1 MLALRLLQDPLYRRY
16 WLALFV
22 SQLGTWMQAASMG
35 WLVLLLT
42 GSAERLGLVVAFQFL
57 PSLLFSLPA
66 GVLAD
71 RYPKRTLLLLTQGGM
86 ALLAFLMALGI
97 FAGVLRY
104 PHVLLFALLYGA
116 LNAMDQPVRQSFT
129 VELAGRERYPGAIAL
144 NSFGFNTSR
153 LVGPALAGLLIARY
167 GVGASFLANALSFL
181 PLLLVL
187 LRLPGGRGNGG
198 EDLPWWREAG
208 EGLAFVRG
216 HPVVRRVVGLVLF
229 ASLLG
234 MNFQTLVPAYARLV
248 LGLEAQGFGLLLSS
262 VGVGA
267 VLAALVMAFTGR
279 PRPHRLLLGVFFLAL
294 AHLGLFFK
302 PFPLI
307 PLFLALGGFGM
318 ISVLIN
324 ANTLVQLSVPDRLR
338 GRVMAVY
345 TLVMLG
351 TGPLGAYLTG
361 LLFELLGGEKAALL
375 LGGSLLLL
383 GAHQLRRGWPRE
395 SSPPA

>member
-1 MLALRLLQDPLYRRY
+1 VLALALLQDPRYRAY
-16 WLALFV
+16 WLALFT
-22 SQLGTWMQAASMG
+22 SQMGTWMQSAAQG

-42 GSAERLGLVVAFQFL
+42 GSAERLGLVVALQFL

-71 RYPKRTLLLLTQGGM
+71 RYPKRNLLLLTQGGM
-86 ALLAFLMALGI
+86 MLLALLMALLILTG
-97 FAGVLRY
+97 AVRY
-104 PHVLLFALLYGA
+104 GHVLLFAFLYGA
-116 LNAMDQPVRQSFT
+116 LNAMDLPVRQSFT

-153 LVGPALAGLLIARY
+153 LLGPALSGVLIALY
-167 GVGASFLANALSFL
+167 GVGVAYLANALSFL

-187 LRLPGGRGNGG
+187 LRVPPGPRGEEGDGRF
-198 EDLPWWREAG
+198 LREAL
-208 EGLAFVRG
+208 EGIRFVLE
-216 HPVVRRVVGLVLF
+216 HPLVRRVVGLVLF

-248 LGLEAQGFGLLLSS
+248 LGLSATGYGFLLSAVGFGAL
-262 VGVGA
+262 G
-267 VLAALVMAFTGR
+267 AALVMAFTGR
-279 PRPHRLLLGVFFLAL
+279 PRPMRLLLGVFALAL
-294 AHLGLFFK
+294 AHLGLFL
-302 PFPLI
+302 PHPTWV

-345 TLVMLG
+345 SLVMLG

-361 LLFELLGGEKAALL
+361 LLFELLGGRAAALL
-375 LGGSLLLL
+375 LGSAVLLVGLY
-383 GAHQLRRGWPRE
+383 QLRAWPTG

>member
-1 MLALRLLQDPLYRRY
+1 MLALALLRDTRYRTY
-16 WLALFV
+16 WLALFT
-22 SQLGTWMQAASMG
+22 SQMGTWMQAAAQG

-42 GSAERLGLVVAFQFL
+42 GSAERLGLVVALQFL

-71 RYPKRTLLLLTQGGM
+71 RYPKRHLLLLTQGGM
-86 ALLAFLMALGI
+86 MLLAFLMALLILTGW
-97 FAGVLRY
+97 VRY
-104 PHVLLFALLYGA
+104 GHVLLFAFLYGA
-116 LNAMDQPVRQSFT
+116 LNAMDLPVRQSFT

-144 NSFGFNTSR
+144 NSFGFNLSR
-153 LVGPALAGLLIARY
+153 LLGPALAGLLIAGF
-167 GVGASFLANALSFL
+167 GVGMAYLANALSFL

-187 LRLPGGRGNGG
+187 RGVPPG
-198 EDLPWWREAG
+198 PAAG
-208 EGLAFVRG
+208 EGDGRFLREALEGVRFVLEN
-216 HPVVRRVVGLVLF
+216 PLVRRVVGLVLF

-248 LGLEAQGFGLLLSS
+248 LGLSATGYGFLVSS

-267 VLAALVMAFTGR
+267 LGAALVMAFTGR
-279 PRPHRLLLGVFFLAL
+279 PRPGRLLLGVFALSL
-294 AHLGLFFK
+294 AHLGLFL
-302 PFPLI
+302 PQASWV

-345 TLVMLG
+345 SLVMLG

-361 LLFELLGGEKAALL
+361 LLFELLGGRLAALA
-375 LGGSLLLL
+375 LGGGVFLVGLY
-383 GAHQLRRGWPRE
+383 QLRPWPKGA
-395 SSPPA
+395 SPPA

>member
-1 MLALRLLQDPLYRRY
+1 MLALALLQDPRYRAY
-16 WLALFV
+16 WMALFV
-22 SQLGTWMQAASMG
+22 SQLGTWMQSAAQG

-42 GSAERLGLVVAFQFL
+42 GSAERLGLVVALQFL

-71 RYPKRTLLLLTQGGM
+71 RYPKRNLLLLTQGGM
-86 ALLAFLMALGI
+86 MGLALLMAFLILMGW
-97 FAGVLRY
+97 VRY
-104 PHVLLFALLYGA
+104 GHVLLFAFLYGA

-129 VELAGRERYPGAIAL
+129 VELAGRDRYPGAIAL
-144 NSFGFNTSR
+144 NSFGFNLSR
-153 LVGPALAGLLIARY
+153 LLGPALAGLLIAFL
-167 GVGASFLANALSFL
+167 GVGVAYLANALSFL

-187 LRLPGGRGNGG
+187 LRLPPGPAGEEGDGR
-198 EDLPWWREAG
+198 LLREAL
-208 EGLAFVRG
+208 EGVRFVLE
-216 HPVVRRVVGLVLF
+216 HPLVRRVVGLVLF

-248 LGLEAQGFGLLLSS
+248 LGLSATGYGFLVSS
-262 VGVGA
+262 VGLGA
-267 VLAALVMAFTGR
+267 LGAALVMAFTGR
-279 PRPHRLLLGVFFLAL
+279 PRPGRLLLGVFALAF
-294 AHLGLFFK
+294 AHLGLFL
-302 PFPLI
+302 PYPSLV

-345 TLVMLG
+345 SLVMLG

-361 LLFELLGGEKAALL
+361 LLFELLGGRPAALA
-375 LGGSLLLL
+375 LGGMVLLVGLY
-383 GAHQLRRGWPRE
+383 QLRPFPRGPSPR
-395 SSPPA
+395 A

>member
-1 MLALRLLQDPLYRRY
+1 MLALALLKDPLYRSY
-16 WLALFV
+16 WLSLFA
-22 SQLGTWMQAASMG
+22 SQLGTWMQAAAQG

-42 GSAERLGLVVAFQFL
+42 GSAERLGLVVALQFL
-57 PSLLFSLPA
+57 PSLFLSLPA

-71 RYPKRTLLLLTQGGM
+71 RYPKRNLLLLTQGGM
-86 ALLAFLMALGI
+86 MVLALLMALLVFTGWVRYGHLLV
-97 FAGVLRY
+97 FA
-104 PHVLLFALLYGA
+104 FLYGA

-153 LVGPALAGLLIARY
+153 LLGPALAGFLIALY
-167 GVGASFLANALSFL
+167 GVGVAYLANALSFL

-187 LRLPGGRGNGG
+187 RQIPPGLREEEGDGRF
-198 EDLPWWREAG
+198 LQEAL
-208 EGLAFVRG
+208 EGVRFVLG
-216 HPVVRRVVGLVLF
+216 HPLVRRVVGLVLF

-248 LGLEAQGFGLLLSS
+248 LGLSATGYGFLLSS

-267 VLAALVMAFTGR
+267 ILAALIMAFTGR
-279 PRPHRLLLGVFFLAL
+279 PRPARLLLGVYALAL
-294 AHLGLFFK
+294 AHLGLFLAQLPWVSF
-302 PFPLI
+302 
-307 PLFLALGGFGM
+307 FLALGGFGM

-345 TLVMLG
+345 SLVILG

-361 LLFELLGGEKAALL
+361 LLFELLGGRLATLL
-375 LGGSLLLL
+375 LGSAVLVVGLY
-383 GAHQLRRGWPRE
+383 QLRPWPKDA
-395 SSPPA
+395 SPQA

>member
-1 MLALRLLQDPLYRRY
+1 VLALALLQDPRYRAY
-16 WLALFV
+16 WLALFT
-22 SQLGTWMQAASMG
+22 SQMGTWMQSAAQG

-42 GSAERLGLVVAFQFL
+42 GSAERLGLVVALQFL

-71 RYPKRTLLLLTQGGM
+71 RYPKRNLLLITQGGM
-86 ALLAFLMALGI
+86 MLLALLMALLI
-97 FAGVLRY
+97 LTGVVRY
-104 PHVLLFALLYGA
+104 GHVLLFAFLYGA
-116 LNAMDQPVRQSFT
+116 LNAMDLPVRQSFT

-153 LVGPALAGLLIARY
+153 LLGPALSGVLIALY
-167 GVGASFLANALSFL
+167 GVGVAYLANALSFL

-187 LRLPGGRGNGG
+187 GRVLPGPRGEEGDGRF
-198 EDLPWWREAG
+198 LREAL
-208 EGLAFVRG
+208 EGIRFVLE
-216 HPVVRRVVGLVLF
+216 HPLVRRVVGLVLF

-248 LGLEAQGFGLLLSS
+248 LGLSATGYGFLLSA
-262 VGVGA
+262 VGLGA
-267 VLAALVMAFTGR
+267 LGAALVMAFTGR
-279 PRPHRLLLGVFFLAL
+279 PRPMRLLLGVFALAL
-294 AHLGLFFK
+294 AHLGLFL
-302 PFPLI
+302 PHLTWVS
-307 PLFLALGGFGM
+307 LCLALGGFGM

-345 TLVMLG
+345 SLVMLG

-361 LLFELLGGEKAALL
+361 LLFEALGGRVAALV
-375 LGGSLLLL
+375 LGGAVLLVGLY
-383 GAHQLRRGWPRE
+383 QLRAWPTG

>member
-1 MLALRLLQDPLYRRY
+1 VLALALLRDTRYRTY
-16 WLALFV
+16 WLALFT
-22 SQLGTWMQAASMG
+22 SQMGTWMQAAAQG

-42 GSAERLGLVVAFQFL
+42 GSAERLGLVVALQFL

-71 RYPKRTLLLLTQGGM
+71 RYPKRHLLLLTQGGM
-86 ALLAFLMALGI
+86 MLLAFLMALLILTGW
-97 FAGVLRY
+97 VRY
-104 PHVLLFALLYGA
+104 GHVLLFAFLYGA
-116 LNAMDQPVRQSFT
+116 LNAMDLPVRQSFT

-144 NSFGFNTSR
+144 NSFGFNLSR
-153 LVGPALAGLLIARY
+153 LLGPALAGLLIAGF
-167 GVGASFLANALSFL
+167 GVGMAYLANALSFL

-187 LRLPGGRGNGG
+187 RGVPPG
-198 EDLPWWREAG
+198 PAAG
-208 EGLAFVRG
+208 EGDGRFLREALEGVRFVLEN
-216 HPVVRRVVGLVLF
+216 PLVRRVVGLVLF

-248 LGLEAQGFGLLLSS
+248 LGLSATGYGFLVSS

-267 VLAALVMAFTGR
+267 LGAALVMAFTGR
-279 PRPHRLLLGVFFLAL
+279 PRPGRLLLGVFALAL
-294 AHLGLFFK
+294 AHLGLFL
-302 PFPLI
+302 PQASWV

-345 TLVMLG
+345 SLVMLG

-361 LLFELLGGEKAALL
+361 LLFELLGGRLAALA
-375 LGGSLLLL
+375 LGGGVFLVGLY
-383 GAHQLRRGWPRE
+383 QLRPWPKGA
-395 SSPPA
+395 SPPA

>member
-1 MLALRLLQDPLYRRY
+1 MLALALLKDPLYRPY
-16 WLALFV
+16 WLALFT
-22 SQLGTWMQAASMG
+22 SQMGTWMQSAAQG

-42 GSAERLGLVVAFQFL
+42 GSAERLGLVVALQFL

-71 RYPKRTLLLLTQGGM
+71 RYPKRNLLLLTQGGM
-86 ALLAFLMALGI
+86 MLLALLMGLLILTGW
-97 FAGVLRY
+97 VRY
-104 PHVLLFALLYGA
+104 GHVLLFAFLYGA
-116 LNAMDQPVRQSFT
+116 LNAMDLPVRQSFT

-153 LVGPALAGLLIARY
+153 LLGPALSGFLIALF
-167 GVGASFLANALSFL
+167 GVGVAYLANALSFL

-187 LRLPGGRGNGG
+187 RRVPPGPRGEGDGR
-198 EDLPWWREAG
+198 WWREAQ
-208 EGLAFVRG
+208 EGVRFVLE
-216 HPVVRRVVGLVLF
+216 HPLVRRVVGLVLF

-248 LGLEAQGFGLLLSS
+248 LGLSATGYGFLVSS
-262 VGVGA
+262 VGLGA
-267 VLAALVMAFTGR
+267 LGAALVMAFTGR
-279 PRPHRLLLGVFFLAL
+279 PKPVRLLLGVFLLAL
-294 AHLGLFFK
+294 AHLGLFLPK
-302 PFPLI
+302 PALA

-345 TLVMLG
+345 SLVMLG

-361 LLFELLGGEKAALL
+361 LLFEALGGRWAALA
-375 LGGSLLLL
+375 LGGVVLLVGLY
-383 GAHQLRRGWPRE
+383 QLRPWPKGP
-395 SSPPA
+395 SPPA

>member
-1 MLALRLLQDPLYRRY
+1 VLALALLKDSRYRAY
-16 WLALFV
+16 WLSLFT
-22 SQLGTWMQAASMG
+22 SQMGTWMQAAAQG

-57 PSLLFSLPA
+57 PALLFSLPA

-71 RYPKRTLLLLTQGGM
+71 RYPKRNLLLLTQGGM
-86 ALLAFLMALGI
+86 MLLALLMALLIPTGR
-97 FAGVLRY
+97 VRY
-104 PHVLLFALLYGA
+104 GHVLAFAFLYGA
-116 LNAMDQPVRQSFT
+116 LNAMDLPVRQSFT

-144 NSFGFNTSR
+144 NSFGFNLSR
-153 LVGPALAGLLIARY
+153 LLGPALAGLLIALF
-167 GVGASFLANALSFL
+167 GVGVAYLANALSFL

-187 LRLPGGRGNGG
+187 LRLPPGPRG
-198 EDLPWWREAG
+198 EDGDERWWREAQ
-208 EGLAFVRG
+208 EGVGFVLA
-216 HPVVRRVVGLVLF
+216 HPLVRRVVGLVLF

-248 LGLEAQGFGLLLSS
+248 LGLSATGYGFLLSS
-262 VGVGA
+262 VGLGA
-267 VLAALVMAFTGR
+267 LLAALAMAFTGR
-279 PRPHRLLLGVFFLAL
+279 PKPGRLLLGVLALAL
-294 AHLGLFFK
+294 AHMGLFLAH
-302 PFPLI
+302 PALV

-345 TLVMLG
+345 SLVMLG

-361 LLFELLGGEKAALL
+361 LLFEVLGGRWAALV
-375 LGGSLLLL
+375 LGGAVFLVGLYQ
-383 GAHQLRRGWPRE
+383 ARPWPKV

>member
-1 MLALRLLQDPLYRRY
+1 MLALALLRDPRYRAY
-16 WLALFV
+16 WLALFT
-22 SQLGTWMQAASMG
+22 SQMGTWMQSAAQG

-42 GSAERLGLVVAFQFL
+42 GSAERLGLVVALQFL

-71 RYPKRTLLLLTQGGM
+71 RYPKRNLLLFTQGGM
-86 ALLAFLMALGI
+86 MLLALLMALLTLTGW
-97 FAGVLRY
+97 VRY
-104 PHVLLFALLYGA
+104 GHVLLFAFLYGA

-153 LVGPALAGLLIARY
+153 LLGPALSGFLIAFY
-167 GVGASFLANALSFL
+167 GVGAAYLANAFSFL

-187 LRLPGGRGNGG
+187 RRLAPGPRGEEGDGR
-198 EDLPWWREAG
+198 WWREAL
-208 EGLAFVRG
+208 EGVGFVLG
-216 HPVVRRVVGLVLF
+216 HPLVRRVVGLVLF

-248 LGLEAQGFGLLLSS
+248 LELSATGYGFLLSS

-267 VLAALVMAFTGR
+267 ILAALIMAFTGR
-279 PRPHRLLLGVFFLAL
+279 PRPPRLLLGVFALAL
-294 AHLGLFFK
+294 AHLGLFFA
-302 PFPLI
+302 PAPAV

-324 ANTLVQLSVPDRLR
+324 ANTLVQLAVPDRLR

-345 TLVMLG
+345 SLVMLG

-361 LLFELLGGEKAALL
+361 LLFELFGGRLAAFALGGLVLL
-375 LGGSLLLL
+375 VGLY
-383 GAHQLRRGWPRE
+383 QLRSWPRG
-395 SSPPA
+395 SSLRA

>member
-1 MLALRLLQDPLYRRY
+1 MALALLQDPRYRAY
-16 WLALFV
+16 WLALFT
-22 SQLGTWMQAASMG
+22 SQMGTWMQSAAQG

-42 GSAERLGLVVAFQFL
+42 GSAERLGLVVALQFL

-71 RYPKRTLLLLTQGGM
+71 RYPKRNLLLLTQGGM
-86 ALLAFLMALGI
+86 MLLALLMALLILTG
-97 FAGVLRY
+97 AVRY
-104 PHVLLFALLYGA
+104 GHVLLFAFLYGA
-116 LNAMDQPVRQSFT
+116 LNAMDLPVRQSFT

-153 LVGPALAGLLIARY
+153 LLGPALSGVLIALY
-167 GVGASFLANALSFL
+167 GVGVAYLANALSFL

-187 LRLPGGRGNGG
+187 LRVPPGPRGEEGDGRF
-198 EDLPWWREAG
+198 LREAL
-208 EGLAFVRG
+208 EGIRFVLE
-216 HPVVRRVVGLVLF
+216 HPLVRRVVGLVLF

-248 LGLEAQGFGLLLSS
+248 LGLSATGYGFLLSAVGFGAL
-262 VGVGA
+262 G
-267 VLAALVMAFTGR
+267 AALVMAFTGR
-279 PRPHRLLLGVFFLAL
+279 PRPMRLLLGVFALAL
-294 AHLGLFFK
+294 AHLGLFL
-302 PFPLI
+302 PHPTWV

-345 TLVMLG
+345 SLVMLG

-361 LLFELLGGEKAALL
+361 LLFELLGGRAAALL
-375 LGGSLLLL
+375 LGSAVLLVGLY
-383 GAHQLRRGWPRE
+383 QLRAWPTG

>member
-1 MLALRLLQDPLYRRY
+1 MALALLQDPRYRAY
-16 WLALFV
+16 WMALFV
-22 SQLGTWMQAASMG
+22 SQLGTWMQSAAQG

-42 GSAERLGLVVAFQFL
+42 GSAERLGLVVALQFL

-71 RYPKRTLLLLTQGGM
+71 RYPKRNLLLFTQGGM
-86 ALLAFLMALGI
+86 MGLALLMAFLILMGW
-97 FAGVLRY
+97 VRY
-104 PHVLLFALLYGA
+104 GHVLLFAFLYGA

-129 VELAGRERYPGAIAL
+129 VELAGRDRYPGAIAL
-144 NSFGFNTSR
+144 NSFGFNLSR
-153 LVGPALAGLLIARY
+153 LLGPALAGLLIAFL
-167 GVGASFLANALSFL
+167 GVGVAYLANALSFL

-187 LRLPGGRGNGG
+187 LRLPPGPAGEEGDGR
-198 EDLPWWREAG
+198 LLREAL
-208 EGLAFVRG
+208 EGVRFVLE
-216 HPVVRRVVGLVLF
+216 HPLVRRVVGLVLF

-248 LGLEAQGFGLLLSS
+248 LGLSATGYGFLVSS
-262 VGVGA
+262 VGLGA
-267 VLAALVMAFTGR
+267 LGAALVMAFTGR
-279 PRPHRLLLGVFFLAL
+279 PRLGRLLLGVFALAF
-294 AHLGLFFK
+294 AHLGLFL
-302 PFPLI
+302 PYPSLV

-345 TLVMLG
+345 SLVMLG

-361 LLFELLGGEKAALL
+361 LLFELLGGRPAALA
-375 LGGSLLLL
+375 LGGMVLLVGLY
-383 GAHQLRRGWPRE
+383 QLRPFPRGPSPR
-395 SSPPA
+395 A

>member
-1 MLALRLLQDPLYRRY
+1 MLALALLKDPLYRAY
-16 WLALFV
+16 WLALFT
-22 SQLGTWMQAASMG
+22 SQMGTWMQAAAQG

-42 GSAERLGLVVAFQFL
+42 GSAERLGLVVALQFL

-71 RYPKRTLLLLTQGGM
+71 RYPKRNLLRLTQGGM
-86 ALLAFLMALGI
+86 MVLALLMALLILTGW
-97 FAGVLRY
+97 VRY
-104 PHVLLFALLYGA
+104 GHVLAFAFLYGA

-144 NSFGFNTSR
+144 NSFGFNLSR
-153 LVGPALAGLLIARY
+153 LLGPALSGLLIALL
-167 GVGASFLANALSFL
+167 GVGVAYLANALSFL
-181 PLLLVL
+181 PLLFVL
-187 LRLPGGRGNGG
+187 SRLPAGPRGEGGG
-198 EDLPWWREAG
+198 ERWWREAL
-208 EGLAFVRG
+208 EGVGFALA

-229 ASLLG
+229 ASLFG

-248 LGLEAQGFGLLLSS
+248 LGLSATGYGFLVSS
-262 VGVGA
+262 VGMGA
-267 VLAALVMAFTGR
+267 LMAALVMALTGK
-279 PRPHRLLLGVFFLAL
+279 PKPGRLLLGVFSLAL
-294 AHLGLFFK
+294 AHLGLFLAWA
-302 PFPLI
+302 PGV

-351 TGPLGAYLTG
+351 TGPVGAYLTG
-361 LLFELLGGEKAALL
+361 LLFERFGGRLAALL
-375 LGGSLLLL
+375 LGGFVLLVGLY
-383 GAHQLRRGWPRE
+383 QIRPWPRE
-395 SSPPA
+395 PNPPA

>member
-1 MLALRLLQDPLYRRY
+1 MLALALLKDPLYRSY
-16 WLALFV
+16 WLSLFA
-22 SQLGTWMQAASMG
+22 SQMGTWMQAAAQG

-42 GSAERLGLVVAFQFL
+42 GSAERLGLVVALQFL

-71 RYPKRTLLLLTQGGM
+71 RYPKRNLLLFTQGGM
-86 ALLAFLMALGI
+86 MLLAFLMALL
-97 FAGVLRY
+97 VLTGWVRY
-104 PHVLLFALLYGA
+104 PHVLVFAFLYGA

-144 NSFGFNTSR
+144 NSFGFNLSR
-153 LVGPALAGLLIARY
+153 LLGPALSGLLIAAF
-167 GVGASFLANALSFL
+167 GVGVAYLVNALSFL

-187 LRLPGGRGNGG
+187 RGVPPGPAEGEGDGRF
-198 EDLPWWREAG
+198 LREAQ
-208 EGLAFVRG
+208 EGVRFVLE
-216 HPVVRRVVGLVLF
+216 HPLVRRVVGLVLF
-229 ASLLG
+229 ASFLG

-248 LGLEAQGFGLLLSS
+248 LGLSATGYGFLVSS

-267 VLAALVMAFTGR
+267 LGAALVMAFTGR
-279 PRPHRLLLGVFFLAL
+279 PRIGRLLLGVFSLAL
-294 AHLGLFFK
+294 AHLGLFL
-302 PFPLI
+302 PYPPVV

-345 TLVMLG
+345 SLVMLG

-361 LLFELLGGEKAALL
+361 FLFEALGGRRAALVLGLAL
-375 LGGSLLLL
+375 LAVGVFQLL
-383 GAHQLRRGWPRE
+383 RPWPKDA
-395 SSPPA
+395 SPQA

>member
-1 MLALRLLQDPLYRRY
+1 MLALALLRDTRYRTY
-16 WLALFV
+16 WLALFT
-22 SQLGTWMQAASMG
+22 SQMGTWMQAAAQG

-42 GSAERLGLVVAFQFL
+42 GSAERLGLVVALQFL

-71 RYPKRTLLLLTQGGM
+71 RYPKRHLLLLTQGGM
-86 ALLAFLMALGI
+86 MLLAFLMALLILTGW
-97 FAGVLRY
+97 VRY
-104 PHVLLFALLYGA
+104 GHVLLFAFLYGA
-116 LNAMDQPVRQSFT
+116 LNAMDLPVRQSFT

-144 NSFGFNTSR
+144 NSFGFNLSR
-153 LVGPALAGLLIARY
+153 LLGPALAGLLIAGF
-167 GVGASFLANALSFL
+167 GVGMAYLANALSFL

-187 LRLPGGRGNGG
+187 RGVPPG
-198 EDLPWWREAG
+198 PAAG
-208 EGLAFVRG
+208 EGDGRFLREALEGVRFVLEN
-216 HPVVRRVVGLVLF
+216 PLVRRVVGLVLF

-248 LGLEAQGFGLLLSS
+248 LGLSATGYGFLVSS

-267 VLAALVMAFTGR
+267 LGAALVMAFTGR
-279 PRPHRLLLGVFFLAL
+279 PRPGRLLLGVFALAL
-294 AHLGLFFK
+294 AHLGLFL
-302 PFPLI
+302 PQASWV

-345 TLVMLG
+345 SLVMLG

-361 LLFELLGGEKAALL
+361 LLFELLGGRLAALA
-375 LGGSLLLL
+375 LGGGVFLVGLY
-383 GAHQLRRGWPRE
+383 QLRPWPKGA
-395 SSPPA
+395 SPPA

>member
-1 MLALRLLQDPLYRRY
+1 MLALALLKDPLYRSY
-16 WLALFV
+16 WLALFT
-22 SQLGTWMQAASMG
+22 SQMGTWMQSAAQG

-42 GSAERLGLVVAFQFL
+42 GSAERLGLVVALQFL

-71 RYPKRTLLLLTQGGM
+71 RYPKRNLLLFTQGGM
-86 ALLAFLMALGI
+86 MALAFLMAFLILTGQ
-97 FAGVLRY
+97 VRY
-104 PHVLLFALLYGA
+104 GHVLLFAFLYGA
-116 LNAMDQPVRQSFT
+116 LNAMDLPVRQSFT

-153 LVGPALAGLLIARY
+153 LLGPAVSGVLIALF
-167 GVGASFLANALSFL
+167 GVGVAYLANALSFL

-187 LRLPGGRGNGG
+187 RGLPPGPGGEGNGRWWG
-198 EDLPWWREAG
+198 EAQ
-208 EGLAFVRG
+208 EGVRFVLE

-248 LGLEAQGFGLLLSS
+248 LALSAAGYGFLMSS
-262 VGVGA
+262 VGLGA
-267 VLAALVMAFTGR
+267 LGAALVMAFTGR
-279 PRPHRLLLGVFFLAL
+279 PKPSRLLLGVFSLAL
-294 AHLGLFFK
+294 AHLGLFL
-302 PFPLI
+302 PISPLV
-307 PLFLALGGFGM
+307 PLFLAFGGFGM

-324 ANTLVQLSVPDRLR
+324 ANTLVQLAVPDRLR

-345 TLVMLG
+345 SLVMLG

-361 LLFELLGGEKAALL
+361 FLFQLLGGRLAALV
-375 LGGSLLLL
+375 LGGAVLMVGLY
-383 GAHQLRRGWPRE
+383 QLRSWPKE
-395 SSPPA
+395 PSPPA

>member
-1 MLALRLLQDPLYRRY
+1 MLALALLKDPLYRAY
-16 WLALFV
+16 WLALFT
-22 SQLGTWMQAASMG
+22 SQMGTWMQAAAQG

-42 GSAERLGLVVAFQFL
+42 GSAERLGLVVALQFL

-71 RYPKRTLLLLTQGGM
+71 RYPKRNLLRLTQGGM
-86 ALLAFLMALGI
+86 KVLALLMALLILTGW
-97 FAGVLRY
+97 VRY
-104 PHVLLFALLYGA
+104 GHVLAFAFLYGA

-129 VELAGRERYPGAIAL
+129 VELAGRERYPGAITL
-144 NSFGFNTSR
+144 NSFGFNLSR
-153 LVGPALAGLLIARY
+153 LLGPALSGLLIALL
-167 GVGASFLANALSFL
+167 GVGVAYLANALSFL

-187 LRLPGGRGNGG
+187 SRLPAGPRGEGGG
-198 EDLPWWREAG
+198 ERWWREAL
-208 EGLAFVRG
+208 EGVGFALA

-229 ASLLG
+229 ASLFG

-248 LGLEAQGFGLLLSS
+248 LGLSATGYGFLVSS
-262 VGVGA
+262 VGMGA
-267 VLAALVMAFTGR
+267 LMAALVMALTGK
-279 PRPHRLLLGVFFLAL
+279 PKPGRLLLGVFSLAL
-294 AHLGLFFK
+294 AHLGLFLAWA
-302 PFPLI
+302 PGV

-351 TGPLGAYLTG
+351 TGPVGAYLTG
-361 LLFELLGGEKAALL
+361 LLFERFGGRLAALL
-375 LGGSLLLL
+375 LGGFVLLVGLY
-383 GAHQLRRGWPRE
+383 QIRPWPRE
-395 SSPPA
+395 PNPPA